1 MKKPFLTVSL
11 VVVGLVAFASCL
23 FAEGLF
29 PAVPVHDL
37 DERAFVREW
46 VVLGPF
52 PNPEVDEVFADGSS
66 HLERL
71 LLAIEAGLLSLPGA
85 S

>member
-1 MKKPFLTVSL
+1 MKKALLAVSL
-11 VVVGLVAFASCL
+11 VVLGLGAFAPCL
-23 FAEGLF
+23 CAEGLF
-29 PAVPVHDL
+29 PPLPVHEL